1 MVDEEKVNQVVDS
14 RNAQGAGRPARTA
27 PSAGRRT
34 GAPRSGPAPQPDAP
48 GYELPLLLFA
58 GFRSLIDRLHAEL
71 ARQGHPD
78 IRPAHGFAL
87 QAIGLPGSTASE
99 IGRRL
104 GVSKQAAGKTVDR
117 LIALGYAE
125 RADDPADARRKLVRL
140 TPHGLDAL
148 GRSAAIFDDLRASWA
163 DTLGGDRLRE
173 LEASLRT
180 AVPPEAFRLD
190 ASSWLGS

>member
-1 MVDEEKVNQVVDS
+1 MDNVVDEEKVNQVVDS
-14 RNAQGAGRPARTA
+14 RNG
-27 PSAGRRT
+27 PSAARHT
-34 GAPRSGPAPQPDAP
+34 GTPRSGPAAHPDAP
-48 GYELPLLLFA
+48 GYELPLLLLA

-148 GRSAAIFDDLRASWA
+148 GRSAAIFDELRASWA
-163 DTLGGDRLRE
+163 DTLGGERLRD

-180 AVPPEAFRLD
+180 AVPADAFRLD

>member
-1 MVDEEKVNQVVDS
+1 MPEIPE
-14 RNAQGAGRPARTA
+14 
-27 PSAGRRT
+27 
-34 GAPRSGPAPQPDAP
+34 AP

-125 RADDPADARRKLVRL
+125 RADDPGDARRKLVRL

-148 GRSAAIFDDLRASWA
+148 ARSAAIFEELRASWSR
-163 DTLGGDRLRE
+163 TLGRERLHD

-180 AVPPEAFRLD
+180 AVPPDAFRLD